1 MSTKPSPAAQP
12 EQPTATAMAPASKR
26 ATSSRTPKPATTT
39 PKKTSGGIVK
49 AITDAGEPLDLSAVK
64 KTHVLRVGLRG
75 RKGHWVGKL
84 VNAEPTEQRLTMQ
97 VTWMKEPR
105 TVSFADVATV
115 EARTADKA
123 SKFAPVRLDA

>member
-1 MSTKPSPAAQP
+1 MPTKPRAANANQP
-12 EQPTATAMAPASKR
+12 EQPKDSAPKQ
-26 ATSSRTPKPATTT
+26 ATSRTGTKPATTT
-39 PKKTSGGIVK
+39 PRKTGGIVK
-49 AITDAGEPLDLSAVK
+49 AISHAGEPLDLSALK
-64 KTHVLRVGLRG
+64 KTHVLRVGLKG

-84 VNAEPTEQRLTMQ
+84 VNAEPAEQRLTIQ

-123 SKFAPVRLDA
+123 SKFGPVRLDA